1 MEENIHHEDS
11 RNKKWLEEIS
21 EQSWN
26 PELIISGFAIYATF
40 SLPKIIQEAF
50 NTYTVNYQINE
61 GMGNAMMPALI
72 SAILISASQILSIA
86 FIVHFILRGFW
97 VGFLGVI
104 SVYPKGIDFN
114 RITVYGDYGK
124 EKLKSKMQ
132 NLDVLADKLD
142 KAASIVFALA
152 IMIILQL
159 ISICLMYFLFIIIYN
174 IFQNLLGKVLY
185 AKYENLLLFA
195 FLTLVMIP
203 TTSVIIL
210 GQKRFK
216 NHPKYGKWHYHFAA
230 SFQKIFLPFFGDHI
244 QSLLLTFNSTV
255 SHKRINIIN
264 IFVGI
269 GFMFMMGF
277 NLFSLLGTSPFKLHH
292 FYTSYTRE
300 TFLLNYYYENQR
312 PSDKPRTFTI
322 QSDIITEPYV
332 RLFIAYHKKHDDFL
346 DSLCKKPIDDKKKS
360 KYENRVYQ
368 DEQKLECLKNA
379 YQIRLNDSTFAKNE
393 FMFYEFDDDNKGVM
407 MYIPSKICK
416 KGRNQLKV
424 IANKKYNPDTRPYEA
439 LITFWY

>member
-1 MEENIHHEDS
+1 MEENINQEDY
-11 RNKKWLEEIS
+11 RNKKWLEEVS

-124 EKLKSKMQ
+124 EKLKAKMQ
-132 NLDVLADKLD
+132 NLDVLAEKLD

-159 ISICLMYFLFIIIYN
+159 IGICLMYSLFIILYN
-174 IFQNLLGKVLY
+174 IFQNLLGKALY
-185 AKYENLLLFA
+185 EKYENLLLFA
-195 FLTLVMIP
+195 FLTFVMIP

-216 NHPKYGKWHYHFAA
+216 NHPKYGKWHYHFATN
-230 SFQKIFLPFFGDHI
+230 FQKIFLPFFGDHI

-255 SHKRINIIN
+255 SQRRINMIN
-264 IFVGI
+264 LFVGI
-269 GFMFMMGF
+269 CFMFMMAF
-277 NLFSLLGTSPFKLHH
+277 NLFSLRGVSPLNLHH

-300 TFLLNYYYENQR
+300 TFLLNNYYENQR
-312 PSDKPRTFTI
+312 SLDVPRTFTI

-332 RLFIAYHKKHDDFL
+332 RLFIAYHKKNDEFL
-346 DSLCKKPIDDKKKS
+346 DSLCTKTSSKKIKDK
-360 KYENRVYQ
+360 YLNRIAE
-368 DEQKLECLKNA
+368 DEQKLQCLQSA
-379 YQIRLNDSTFAKNE
+379 YKIQLNDSTFAKNE
-393 FMFYEFDDDNKGVM
+393 FMYYEFDDAEKGVVM
-407 MYIPSKICK
+407 HIPSKICK
-416 KGRNQLKV
+416 KGKNQIKI
-424 IANKKYNPDTRPYEA
+424 IARKHYKPDTRPYEA